1 MGAHRRTVVTASLV
15 LLVGL
20 VLVVR
25 EVVDPE
31 AQTGWFAYAPLSED
45 PMQGP
50 VLLTPLM
57 MAGGVLVWVASLV
70 ICGVLVHRRAT
81 APADGPT

>member
-1 MGAHRRTVVTASLV
+1 MGAYRRIVVVASVV

-20 VLVVR
+20 ALVVR
-25 EVVDPE
+25 EVVSPE
-31 AQTGWFAYAPLSED
+31 AQTGWFAYAPLSDD

-70 ICGVLVHRRAT
+70 ICGALVRRRAT